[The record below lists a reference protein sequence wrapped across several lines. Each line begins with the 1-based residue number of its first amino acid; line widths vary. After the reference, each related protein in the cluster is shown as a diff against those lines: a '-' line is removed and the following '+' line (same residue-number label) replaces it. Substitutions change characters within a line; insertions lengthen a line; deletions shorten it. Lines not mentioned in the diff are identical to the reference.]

1 MLNQV
6 VMVGRLVADPEVKE
20 NDNGKKYTNAT
31 IAVQRSYKNA
41 EGVYETDFVDCTLF
55 DGVATN
61 TCEYCHKGDIIGVKG
76 RVQTSTYEKDG
87 EKRKSMQIIADKITF
102 LSSKA
107 KDINEEIDKDNTDDL
122 DM

>member
-6 VMVGRLVADPEVKE
+6 IMVGRLVADPEVKE

-41 EGVYETDFVDCTLF
+41 DGVYETDFVDCTLF
-55 DGVATN
+55 DGLATN
-61 TCEYCHKGDIIGVKG
+61 TFEYCRKGDIIGVKG
-76 RVQTSTYEKDG
+76 KVQTSTYEKDG

-107 KDINEEIDKDNTDDL
+107 KEINDEIDKDNNDDL